1 MSGWAWGLFFAL
13 LVALVATMVA
23 AFDGDPVTAV
33 FGGVAV
39 MVTAVFGGV
48 AVMATA
54 CAFAYERARPR

>member
-39 MVTAVFGGV
+39 M
-48 AVMATA
+48 ATA